1 MTPSVLV
8 LLRLAAA
15 LAADACDAPRD
26 VLDLPV
32 VDLRDAPAAAGAALL
47 AAFRGAGA
55 AAVVGH
61 GVEVGAALRAGAAL
75 FRDAGPGERARLAA
89 RGGGTRQRGFLP
101 RGSEAGAARAF
112 EAKEGF
118 AWGASGA
125 AWPAGSR
132 AGAILAAAHANL
144 TAAGRAAVA
153 AAAAAGAARLAACCD
168 GDGDEEALSRL
179 FAYEAATGDARATG
193 SSPHTDWGLVT
204 LVAADDVDGGGGL
217 EYDDGGAWRAARA
230 PAGALVAN
238 AGDFF
243 ALAVGGVRSPRH
255 RVVLGPEPRLSIAR
269 RGAGGGGEVRGG
281 RDPRV
286 ADGRAAQ
293 VFFAYPDS
301 GAPVPP
307 ANAAHAG
314 LSLLACQAPDGACA
328 AETPATFGALIAEKW
343 RQVSRAAPD

>member
-1 MTPSVLV
+1 MNLSF
-8 LLRLAAA
+8 AA
-15 LAADACDAPRD
+15 
-26 VLDLPV
+26 
-32 VDLRDAPAAAGAALL
+32 
-47 AAFRGAGA
+47 
-55 AAVVGH
+55 
-61 GVEVGAALRAGAAL
+61 
-75 FRDAGPGERARLAA
+75 
-89 RGGGTRQRGFLP
+89 Q
-101 RGSEAGAARAF
+101 
-112 EAKEGF
+112 
-118 AWGASGA
+118 
-125 AWPAGSR
+125 
-132 AGAILAAAHANL
+132 
-144 TAAGRAAVA
+144 
-153 AAAAAGAARLAACCD
+153 
-168 GDGDEEALSRL
+168 
-179 FAYEAATGDARATG
+179 
-193 SSPHTDWGLVT
+193 VT